1 MAAASPSSLAPAAG
15 RWRGYAYDCEHYG
28 GDENKENVCSPPT
41 RRRNGSAACSFADQ
55 RVVLADITEQVLAA
69 ERAAGRSVEPTPSP
83 VFAPVGR
90 PFYGADLAGYP
101 LPVSP
106 ASGAVA
112 PSARYM
118 R

>member
-1 MAAASPSSLAPAAG
+1 MPAASFNSF
-15 RWRGYAYDCEHYG
+15 WHGYGDECEHCG
-28 GDENKENVCSPPT
+28 GDENKENLCSPPT

-55 RVVLADITEQVLAA
+55 RVVLADITEQILAA
-69 ERAAGRSVEPTPSP
+69 ERAAVRSIEPAPLP
-83 VFAPVGR
+83 VLVPVGR
-90 PFYGADLAGYP
+90 PFYVANLASYR

-112 PSARYM
+112 SLTRYM